1 MACLRHKAGG
11 KMALWWLAMKEKI
24 WQGMPLPPSSTW
36 NTHYKYPLISMIH
49 DSHRLYTQ
57 SNRIWKIYFEK
68 TLGHVSEG
76 VGAGIFSF
84 RTLPKLPEETTGSH
98 SLLLKET
105 SESHPSLGHHLS
117 GPDARLSPTSPNSSA
132 RVTCEGIRSG
142 AIIAARVVGEPR
154 VHLRWQVTALLEE
167 FTSTEMTSE
176 KSS

>member
-11 KMALWWLAMKEKI
+11 KMALWWLPMKEKI
-24 WQGMPLPPSSTW
+24 WQGMPVPPSSTW
-36 NTHYKYPLISMIH
+36 NTYYKYPLISMIH

-57 SNRIWKIYFEK
+57 SNRIWKIFFEK
-68 TLGHVSEG
+68 TLDMSAKESELE
-76 VGAGIFSF
+76 SF
-84 RTLPKLPEETTGSH
+84 RFVPSQSCRKRRLGPIPYYKGNVGSAPVA
-98 SLLLKET
+98 S
-105 SESHPSLGHHLS
+105 HHLS

-132 RVTCEGIRSG
+132 QVTCEGIRSG